1 MDFHLLTIISLHLEV
16 VCQFSFG
23 DVSLH
28 AVEFYSILPK
38 VQWLF
43 LTSSSC
49 GWFILTVFSLWLSH
63 AGLVLL
69 WFVLFYRVFL
79 LLAHDGL
86 VLLWLVH
93 FYRVLLWLAHV
104 GLVLLWLVHFDHVLL
119 WLAHA
124 GLVLLWLVR
133 FDCVLLRLAYVA
145 DLSSCGWFV
154 LIVLSCD
161 WLGPLNSFGCSL
173 PRESLSFFWM
183 VQEIFNWGACFLN
196 EEPGCCQHF

>member
-16 VCQFSFG
+16 VCQLSFG

-69 WFVLFYRVFL
+69 WFVLFYLVFL

-86 VLLWLVH
+86 VLLWLV
-93 FYRVLLWLAHV
+93 
-104 GLVLLWLVHFDHVLL
+104 
-119 WLAHA
+119 
-124 GLVLLWLVR
+124 R
-133 FDCVLLRLAYVA
+133 FDCVLLLLAYVA